1 MKRTLMVCAFA
12 VAVVALTPASVKG
25 QSRDYDVSFQ
35 SGANT
40 FAGTFTLP
48 SGTGPFPAVVLL
60 SGSGPQNRDSE
71 TDIGG
76 FRPFKLIADD
86 FAKRGI
92 AVLRFDDRGVGGSTG
107 NLAEA
112 TTEDLADDAM
122 AAVRTLRARR
132 DIDGRRIGLVGH
144 SEGAIVAAVA
154 ASRSSEVAFIVWL
167 AGSTVSGAE
176 ILRMQAAGI
185 ARGGGASPE
194 AIEVILR
201 HHDALMKAVKENAS
215 AETLTSLSRTL
226 MSAQVAAAA
235 NGPGTAS
242 GGVDAKTE
250 RLLAQSVAM
259 LQSRWMRFFVTFEP
273 AAVLRRVS
281 CPVFAA
287 FGGRDVQVPEAV
299 NRARLEAGLKDA
311 GNQQVTIRVYP
322 EANHLF
328 MSAVTGQLA
337 EYATLPKAFVPS
349 LLDDLAGWILKLR

>member
-1 MKRTLMVCAFA
+1 MKRTLMVCAFTVAA
-12 VAVVALTPASVKG
+12 VALIPASGNG
-25 QSRDYDVSFQ
+25 QSRDHDVSFQ

-40 FAGTFTLP
+40 FAGTLSLP
-48 SGTGPFPAVVLL
+48 AGAGPFPAVVLL
-60 SGSGPQNRDSE
+60 SGSGPQNRDS
-71 TDIGG
+71 TDDVAG

-86 FAKRGI
+86 FVKHGI

-122 AAVRTLRARR
+122 AALRTLRARR

-154 ASRSSEVAFIVWL
+154 ASRSSEVAFIAWL

-176 ILRMQAAGI
+176 ILRMQAEGI
-185 ARGGGASPE
+185 ARGAGASPA
-194 AIEVILR
+194 AIEEILR
-201 HHDALMKAVKENAS
+201 HHDALMKAVKAHAS

-226 MSAQVAAAA
+226 MTAQIAAAA
-235 NGPGTAS
+235 KAPGTAS
-242 GGVDAKTE
+242 GGGDRQRE
-250 RLLAQSVAM
+250 RLLAQAVAM
-259 LQSRWMRFFVTFEP
+259 LQSRWMRYFVTFEP
-273 AAVLRRVS
+273 EAVLRRVR

-287 FGGRDVQVPEAV
+287 FGGRDVHVPEAV
-299 NRARLEAGLKDA
+299 NRARLEAGLKHA
-311 GNQQVTIRVYP
+311 GNQHVTIRVYP

-328 MSAVTGQLA
+328 MSAITGQLA

-349 LLDDLAGWILKLR
+349 LLDDIASWIASR